1 MFWFDLC
8 IFDFG
13 YSEEVIVVM
22 VEFFRIYFDENVLEV
37 KDDVI
42 NCIIS
47 FLERLNVLI
56 MDFLFIFLLVAVLEG
71 EFIY

>member
-1 MFWFDLC
+1 MFRFDLC

-56 MDFLFIFLLVAVLEG
+56 TDFLFIFLLVAVL
-71 EFIY
+71 

>member
-1 MFWFDLC
+1 MFRFDLC

-56 MDFLFIFLLVAVLEG
+56 MDFLFIFLLVAVL
-71 EFIY
+71 

>member
-56 MDFLFIFLLVAVLEG
+56 MDFLFIFLLVVVL
-71 EFIY
+71 

>member
-1 MFWFDLC
+1 MFRFDLC